1 MMEEKKSVEALVVR
15 IEGRELAVLN
25 SKNLSAD
32 RRSRDALLNG
42 VRRSGQFSEF
52 VVVEKF
58 DSVSQELIAIDIERG
73 TALQTDLHFDLA
85 AAALAKIVF
94 RGAAASGISSY
105 FLHRPSGVQAQVVHH
120 PSKRGPDALAPRLL
134 GENFEVTL
142 LRQGQANVAN
152 VALSH
157 LDIRH
162 AYLDSPSVK
171 ISLPEHGSITVSL
184 LAASKCVYTEPGKAV
199 VVALRADSLLGYKK
213 KASLDIS
220 SMTQQ
225 TLIALV
231 KHIAACLHIAQAAIK
246 ILLIWPSSDADFMAA
261 QWLNEGPSAFLQRT
275 LSASAFVALAEL
287 ANSPGTVVQGIAR
300 VLPGVPTRIAHQSG
314 TVEVMASSYGVTRA
328 VRALPVSLGEL
339 FSHSI

>member
-15 IEGRELAVLN
+15 IEGRELAVLS

-58 DSVSQELIAIDIERG
+58 DSVSQELIAIDIEQG
-73 TALQTDLHFDLA
+73 TPLPTDLHFDLA
-85 AAALAKIVF
+85 AAALAKIIF
-94 RGAAASGISSY
+94 RGAAASGSSSY

-134 GENFEVTL
+134 GESFEVTL
-142 LRQGQANVAN
+142 LRQGLANL
-152 VALSH
+152 ALNH

-162 AYLDSPSVK
+162 AYLDSPTIKVN
-171 ISLPEHGSITVSL
+171 LPEHGSITVSL
-184 LAASKCVYTEPGKAV
+184 LAASACVYTEPGKAII
-199 VVALRADSLLGYKK
+199 VALRADSLAGYKK

-220 SMTQQ
+220 SSAQQ
-225 TLIALV
+225 TLIALA
-231 KHIAACLHIAQAAIK
+231 KHIAACLHIAQAAIQ
-246 ILLIWPSSDADFMAA
+246 ILLIWPSTEADFLAA
-261 QWLNEGPSAFLQRT
+261 QWLNEGLGSSIQRT

-287 ANSPGTVVQGIAR
+287 ANLPGTVVQGIAR
-300 VLPGVPTRIAHQSG
+300 VLPGVPTRIAHQAG
-314 TVEVMASSYGVTRA
+314 NVEVMASSIGVTRA